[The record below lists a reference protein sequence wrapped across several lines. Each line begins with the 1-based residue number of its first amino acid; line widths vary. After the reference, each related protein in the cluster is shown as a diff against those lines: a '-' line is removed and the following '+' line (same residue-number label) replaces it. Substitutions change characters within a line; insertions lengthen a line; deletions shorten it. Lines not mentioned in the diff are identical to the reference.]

1 MDFIAARK
9 AINGVHDLPTL
20 PCVLERLRR
29 VLTDPNSNN
38 TSLVAVLACDP
49 SLATRVLRVS
59 NSAYYVPQK
68 TCDLQKS
75 VAQLGFG
82 TISQTLR
89 NVAVCKTFEDDRL
102 GYFERTE
109 FWRHSI
115 AVAVIT
121 RTIAAQSGSMSPA
134 EAYTCGLLHDIGK
147 LVFDQ
152 YIHAEFAKALAN
164 AATARKPLVKA
175 EKETTHLDHTMIG
188 EMGAKGWHLTPT
200 ALAAI
205 RWHHTELADR
215 KGLGA
220 TDELIVDIVRLAD
233 TIAHQIG
240 YGGAGDG
247 AAPEWTPS
255 LTERLRLPEGALD
268 RIRQTAGAEIDRA
281 ADSIDLPRRTVA
293 AG

>member
-20 PCVLERLRR
+20 PCVLDRLRR

-38 TSLVAVLACDP
+38 ASLVAVLSCDP
-49 SLATRVLRVS
+49 SLATRVLRVG

-82 TISQTLR
+82 TISQTLK

-102 GYFERTE
+102 GHFERTE

-115 AVAVIT
+115 AVAVLSRSIVMHT
-121 RTIAAQSGSMSPA
+121 GTMSPS

-147 LVFDQ
+147 LVLDQ
-152 YIHAEFAKALAN
+152 YLHAEFAKALAH
-164 AATARKPLVKA
+164 AAAGKKPLVKA
-175 EKETTHLDHTMIG
+175 EKETTLLDHTMIG

-205 RWHHTELADR
+205 RWHHSELADR

-233 TIAHQIG
+233 TIAHEIG
-240 YGGAGDG
+240 YGGSGDG
-247 AAPEWTPS
+247 AAPQWTPS
-255 LTERLRLPEGALD
+255 LTERLRLPDGALD
-268 RIRQTAGAEIDRA
+268 RMRQSAAAEIDRA
-281 ADSIDLPRRTVA
+281 TNSIDLPRRTMA

>member
-1 MDFIAARK
+1 M
-9 AINGVHDLPTL
+9 PTL

-29 VLTDPNSNN
+29 VLADPNSNN

-49 SLATRVLRVS
+49 ALATRVLRVS

-68 TCDLQKS
+68 SCDLQKS

-82 TISQTLR
+82 TISQALK
-89 NVAVCKTFEDDRL
+89 NVAVCKTFEDDKL
-102 GYFERTE
+102 GRFDRAE

-121 RTIAAQSGSMSPA
+121 RAIAMQSGSMSPA

-152 YIHAEFAKALAN
+152 YLHAEFAKALAN
-164 AATARKPLVKA
+164 AAAGRKPLVMA
-175 EKETTHLDHTMIG
+175 EKETTQLDHTMIG
-188 EMGAKGWHLTPT
+188 EMGAKNWHLTPT

-220 TDELIVDIVRLAD
+220 TDELIVDIVRVADALA
-233 TIAHQIG
+233 HEIG
-240 YGGAGDG
+240 YGGSGDG
-247 AAPEWTPS
+247 APPEWTPS
-255 LTERLRLPEGALD
+255 LTERLPLSEGAID
-268 RIRQTAGAEIDRA
+268 RIRQSAGAEIDRA
-281 ADSIDLPRRTVA
+281 AQSVDLPRRTVTTP
-293 AG
+293 